1 MLANLLIGLREGL
14 EAALIV
20 GILAAYLVR
29 TGQRS
34 ALRPLWGGVAAAV
47 AASIAAALILT
58 ATANGL
64 PEQAEKVFAGT
75 MSWIAVGLITWMVF
89 WMASKARSLRGE
101 LHANVDRALT
111 KSTWAL
117 ALVAFVAVGREGL
130 ETAIFLWSS
139 VRATGGSAAEVLAA
153 LAGIAIACLLGWLI
167 YQGSL
172 RINLA
177 KLFTVTGVALI
188 VVAAGLL
195 SYGIHEFQEAGFLP
209 GEENLA
215 FDVSGVIDPDGWVA
229 TLLKGALSLTPA
241 MSWAQVIGWFAYL
254 IPTLV
259 IYLITLRRRTTPAT
273 TATTAATADAPVVP
287 TGTAPE
293 RQDANA

>member
-29 TGQRS
+29 TGQRA

-47 AASIAAALILT
+47 VASIAAALILT

-89 WMASKARSLRGE
+89 WMASKARTLRGD
-101 LHANVDRALT
+101 LQADVDRALT
-111 KSTWAL
+111 KSSWAL
-117 ALVAFVAVGREGL
+117 AIVAFVAVGREGL

-139 VRATGGSAAEVLAA
+139 VRATGGTATEILAA
-153 LAGIAIACLLGWLI
+153 LAGIAIACFLGWLI

-172 RINLA
+172 RINLG
-177 KLFTVTGVALI
+177 KLFTVTGIALI

-209 GEENLA
+209 GEDNLA
-215 FDVSGVIDPDGWVA
+215 FDISGVIDPAGWVA
-229 TLLKGALSLTPA
+229 TLFKGALSLTPA

-254 IPTLV
+254 IPTLT
-259 IYLITLRRRTTPAT
+259 IYLITLRRRTTAPA
-273 TATTAATADAPVVP
+273 AAPAPA
-287 TGTAPE
+287 APAASAAPASRE
-293 RQDANA
+293 DIRA